1 MKEKLVSLLENSYS
15 PYSKFRVSAI
25 AVMNDGMEF
34 SGVNVENASY
44 GATICAERSAILSA
58 ISHGYKK
65 GDFQEIHIMNSSS
78 KIATPCF
85 ICRQVLIE
93 FCSPDMPVYLYTKD
107 KEEKHLLEELTPL
120 VFNEDNL

>member
-1 MKEKLVSLLENSYS
+1 MELAIKNYKMWLNKIKEHEILEDLVS
-15 PYSKFRVSAI
+15 I
-25 AVMNDGMEF
+25 
-34 SGVNVENASY
+34 
-44 GATICAERSAILSA
+44 
-58 ISHGYKK
+58 K

-107 KEEKHLLEELTPL
+107 KEEKHLLEEFTPL

>member
-1 MKEKLVSLLENSYS
+1 
-15 PYSKFRVSAI
+15 
-25 AVMNDGMEF
+25 
-34 SGVNVENASY
+34 
-44 GATICAERSAILSA
+44 
-58 ISHGYKK
+58 
-65 GDFQEIHIMNSSS
+65 MNSSS